1 MELPAFFAR
10 NHLRMIS
17 EVVKRAPA
25 NCPSKAAAVGASALL
40 VVASA
45 VISRMAITRPE
56 DLTKVH
62 SEDMCRSC
70 PVQPQCKYSLVK

>member
-1 MELPAFFAR
+1 VELPAFFAR
-10 NHLRMIS
+10 NNLRIAN
-17 EVVKRAPA
+17 EIVKRAPS

-45 VISRMAITRPE
+45 VMARLAITRPDE
-56 DLTKVH
+56 VFKVH

-70 PVQPQCKYSLVK
+70 PVRPQCKYSLVK